1 MLFSFLVIM
10 TSRDLSSL
18 PKQNKSVDSRSF
30 RFRKHNIVSVR
41 STWSNFQKQQH
52 VDAAITDQFFKQIES
67 KKKISKAKNNEQT
80 ILGFLHPLCNPV
92 LLNCFFFV
100 FVSQGLQE
108 LHSSWRRDQY
118 SSFGFTY
125 ASSRYCVTQ
134 RYLQGCTQLDTR
146 RLQ

>member
-10 TSRDLSSL
+10 TSRGLPSL
-18 PKQNKSVDSRSF
+18 PKQNKSVESRSS

-41 STWSNFQKQQH
+41 STWSNFQKQQP

-67 KKKISKAKNNEQT
+67 KKIKQSKKQRTHNSGISASALQSSVIK
-80 ILGFLHPLCNPV
+80 L
-92 LLNCFFFV
+92 FFFV
-100 FVSQGLQE
+100 FLSQGLQE